1 MSSGNFE
8 AALFETAKQSPA
20 SLIPAA
26 IGAGNVGV
34 CLSGGGS
41 RAFSAGLGQL
51 RALETIQLNGS
62 SLLSQVSILST
73 VSGGGWIGIPF
84 VYLPGSF
91 NDASFLGPY
100 VPPNGL
106 TLAGLLASPSG
117 IGAEITSGF
126 SIAAIALTALSLHL
140 TDGVP
145 WDMAWQTVMG
155 LTFLQPFGLFA
166 PAPNDVPTSL
176 FSYDTNSLTK
186 YVTGPNPSLTDTP
199 TSLVAQVAGQRR
211 PYLVSMASLAVGT
224 ATQPNNG
231 WLAPVQST
239 PILTG
244 VLSTPPG
251 AFDIN
256 GRPVGGG
263 GTPSFAFNSAP
274 VSADADSVTV
284 QQTRQWSLTDILG
297 TSSAAYS
304 ETLIEHFN
312 SWKKWPVQFAAELRT
327 HKAEVLQKLSR
338 LPGDVSRHAAMLN
351 LMDPMMGGLAT
362 GGMTTA
368 EAMASLP
375 TGPLELDPFYQYWSP
390 VNPPAGETV
399 NSSFFADGGNLEN
412 TGVASM
418 LTYSNITSII
428 AFVNVDTALSQGTG
442 NSIVVDSS
450 LPSLFGFQAYS
461 ASVLNGYAPIAGYTG
476 PFQFSQVFPS
486 TAFAELQ
493 QGLWKASGSGKH
505 SGAAI
510 FEQQLTTVANPWFGV
525 PGGQQVTV
533 LWVYLNYASDWYQ
546 AITDVLVKGAVD
558 LDVTLF
564 HFPNYSTLKTDLTPL
579 QVHLLSNFASWVVQ
593 DPSNVANFTKMF

>member
-1 MSSGNFE
+1 
-8 AALFETAKQSPA
+8 
-20 SLIPAA
+20 
-26 IGAGNVGV
+26 
-34 CLSGGGS
+34 
-41 RAFSAGLGQL
+41 
-51 RALETIQLNGS
+51 
-62 SLLSQVSILST
+62 
-73 VSGGGWIGIPF
+73 
-84 VYLPGSF
+84 
-91 NDASFLGPY
+91 
-100 VPPNGL
+100 
-106 TLAGLLASPSG
+106 
-117 IGAEITSGF
+117 
-126 SIAAIALTALSLHL
+126 
-140 TDGVP
+140 
-145 WDMAWQTVMG
+145 
-155 LTFLQPFGLFA
+155 
-166 PAPNDVPTSL
+166 
-176 FSYDTNSLTK
+176 
-186 YVTGPNPSLTDTP
+186 
-199 TSLVAQVAGQRR
+199 
-211 PYLVSMASLAVGT
+211 
-224 ATQPNNG
+224 
-231 WLAPVQST
+231 
-239 PILTG
+239 
-244 VLSTPPG
+244 
-251 AFDIN
+251 
-256 GRPVGGG
+256 
-263 GTPSFAFNSAP
+263 
-274 VSADADSVTV
+274 
-284 QQTRQWSLTDILG
+284 
-297 TSSAAYS
+297 
-304 ETLIEHFN
+304 
-312 SWKKWPVQFAAELRT
+312 
-327 HKAEVLQKLSR
+327 
-338 LPGDVSRHAAMLN
+338 MLN